1 MYKLSKLASAL
12 LFGALISLPA
22 VAADKAKS
30 ATAASAG
37 APAAGAVATVNGVA
51 IPQSVAN
58 AFVAE
63 QQAQGAPDSPELK
76 NAVREE
82 LIRRELLV
90 QEAKKLGLDKKPDVI
105 AQADLARQA
114 IFIRAFVQDF
124 IKKHPISDEQL
135 KAAYER
141 MKTQMGSTEYKV
153 RHILVEKEDDAKAII
168 VNLKKGT
175 KFEELAKQ
183 SKDPGSREKGGDLG
197 WNSTAGYVKP
207 FGDAVA
213 GLAKGKYTE
222 TPVKTDFGYHV
233 ILVEDSRPLTP
244 PPLDQIK
251 PQLTQRLQQE
261 QLQKFVGDL
270 RAKAK
275 VD

>member
-1 MYKLSKLASAL
+1 M
-12 LFGALISLPA
+12 
-22 VAADKAKS
+22 
-30 ATAASAG
+30 
-37 APAAGAVATVNGVA
+37 
-51 IPQSVAN
+51 
-58 AFVAE
+58 
-63 QQAQGAPDSPELK
+63 
-76 NAVREE
+76 
-82 LIRRELLV
+82 
-90 QEAKKLGLDKKPDVI
+90 
-105 AQADLARQA
+105 
-114 IFIRAFVQDF
+114 
-124 IKKHPISDEQL
+124 
-135 KAAYER
+135 
-141 MKTQMGSTEYKV
+141 
-153 RHILVEKEDDAKAII
+153 
-168 VNLKKGT
+168 
-175 KFEELAKQ
+175 
-183 SKDPGSREKGGDLG
+183 
-197 WNSTAGYVKP
+197 KP

>member
-153 RHILVEKEDDAKAII
+153 RHLSLIHI
-168 VNLKKGT
+168 
-175 KFEELAKQ
+175 
-183 SKDPGSREKGGDLG
+183 
-197 WNSTAGYVKP
+197 
-207 FGDAVA
+207 
-213 GLAKGKYTE
+213 
-222 TPVKTDFGYHV
+222 
-233 ILVEDSRPLTP
+233 
-244 PPLDQIK
+244 
-251 PQLTQRLQQE
+251 
-261 QLQKFVGDL
+261 
-270 RAKAK
+270 
-275 VD
+275 